1 MGGQVI
7 AVRVDDVELL
17 VETSRVVGT
26 ENTSVA
32 GRTQQ
37 VVDAFERAQDA
48 IVAVSTKVGGTVA
61 RMAARGA
68 RPDRMEVEFGLKFS
82 GKGDVIVASGSA
94 EVALKVV
101 IGYDAARSTPG
112 GAAAGQPDDDAAGS
126 DAAGD
131 PS

>member
-1 MGGQVI
+1 MGGQII
-7 AVRVDDVELL
+7 AVRVDDFELL

-48 IVAVSTKVGGTVA
+48 IVAVSTRMGGTLA

-82 GKGDVIVASGSA
+82 GKGQVIVASGSA

-101 IGYDAARSTPG
+101 IGYDAGRGAPA
-112 GAAAGQPDDDAAGS
+112 GAAPAQSDDEASGADDAGDGS
-126 DAAGD
+126 
-131 PS
+131 